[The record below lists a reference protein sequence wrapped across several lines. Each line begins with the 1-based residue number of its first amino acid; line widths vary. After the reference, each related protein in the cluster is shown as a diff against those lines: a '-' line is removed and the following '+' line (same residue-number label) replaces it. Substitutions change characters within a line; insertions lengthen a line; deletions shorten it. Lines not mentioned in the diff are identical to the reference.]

1 VLLAPSNLVSGRVP
15 ENLWDAE
22 SRFSQLLYHGQTLV
36 VQKLTESR
44 FGNPKFGIPIEIRS
58 SEHGIRC
65 AMLLGAGLCGAGR
78 AHAAAPGSGGRGRS
92 ALGCARCLRERG
104 GGAVPCIAGF
114 QSVGVEVR
122 AAAARVE
129 CGWGGVAVRGVVG
142 GFDHRRGG
150 ARG

>member
-1 VLLAPSNLVSGRVP
+1 
-15 ENLWDAE
+15 
-22 SRFSQLLYHGQTLV
+22 
-36 VQKLTESR
+36 
-44 FGNPKFGIPIEIRS
+44 
-58 SEHGIRC
+58 
-65 AMLLGAGLCGAGR
+65 MLLGAGLCGAGR

-129 CGWGGVAVRGVVG
+129 WCAAWWGASTIVEAARAGAGGGVEGAGVQRMQRTDVCSAMCWWALLSTG
-142 GFDHRRGG
+142 GVYRRLSASCDTG
-150 ARG
+150 